1 MRNPIHNSNVVFRCP
16 SDLKDRMRAFAE
28 GNGERL
34 STFIRSACME
44 VLKRES
50 PSVPQLNEQAL

>member
-16 SDLKDRMRAFAE
+16 QDLKTRMRVFAE

-34 STFIRSACME
+34 SAFIRSACME
-44 VLKRES
+44 VLKREA
-50 PSVPQLNEQAL
+50 PSVPQLKENS

>member
-16 SDLKDRMRAFAE
+16 SNLKDRMRAFAE

-34 STFIRSACME
+34 SAFIRSACME
-44 VLKRES
+44 VLKREAS
-50 PSVPQLNEQAL
+50 SAPQLKENAR